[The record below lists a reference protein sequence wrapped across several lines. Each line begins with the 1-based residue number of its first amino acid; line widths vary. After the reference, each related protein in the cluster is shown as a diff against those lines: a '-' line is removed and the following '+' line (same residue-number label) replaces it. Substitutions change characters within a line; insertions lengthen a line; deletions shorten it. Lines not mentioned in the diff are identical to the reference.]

1 MEVRAVEDKAPDKLS
16 KTLMLKVQPDLMAWL
31 KLEAQRRRTTVAY
44 LVRTLIYE
52 EMTDAAKSAAER
64 NNANG

>member
-1 MEVRAVEDKAPDKLS
+1 VDDAPDKLS

-44 LVRTLIYE
+44 VVRTLLYNE
-52 EMTDAAKSAAER
+52 LNKER
-64 NNANG
+64 KVVNE

>member
-1 MEVRAVEDKAPDKLS
+1 MEDEASDKLS

-44 LVRTLIYE
+44 LVRTLIFE
-52 EMTDAAKSAAER
+52 EMIKDAKEASER
-64 NNANG
+64 KTANG